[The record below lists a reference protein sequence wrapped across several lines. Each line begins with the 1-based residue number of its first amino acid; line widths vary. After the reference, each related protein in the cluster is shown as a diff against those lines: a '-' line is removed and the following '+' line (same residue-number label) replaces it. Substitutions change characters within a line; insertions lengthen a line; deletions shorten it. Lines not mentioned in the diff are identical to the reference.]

1 MIYVFDKNDDFIAN
15 LASSELLDATQ
26 DEGINTM
33 DELSIEIKA
42 AAREKLSG
50 AMFLAHEAVDD
61 PERFRYYKIIT
72 AENTDAGIA
81 VRAIAAQF
89 DELSAYG
96 YLREYRRENATA
108 AEAASIVFGGSRWD
122 VISVDDTPQRA
133 FYIYDLTRLEALKKL
148 VETYNVELK
157 FAVEIE
163 KNKITRR
170 TVEIHN
176 RLGQDT
182 NKRFYYGTNALKVT
196 REESQEQIVTAVIG
210 RGRGEEKF
218 SADGEATGGFGRRIN
233 FKDVEWRKAD
243 GKPLDKPKG
252 QEYIELPEATA
263 RYGYSDGTPRFKIQV
278 HDQIDD
284 PAELLQACY
293 SDLIRLSRPLVQFA
307 ASVVQTGPVSLG
319 DGVQIIRR
327 DLDIFYTA
335 RVFKIKRNLLNAAL
349 TEIELGDNLA
359 YGQADRNR
367 EIVNQ
372 IGSLNERVTEVA
384 KSANLAFNQVFVEM
398 REGLK
403 NSALNQ
409 DGYNYEL
416 RAGNEYGL
424 PAGYYSFNAPI
435 DKNPTKVIY
444 VGAGTM
450 AIANRKDS
458 GGKWDWKTFGTG
470 DGILAE
476 AIVGR
481 LGEFASVNANQITVN
496 NEFGTTPIG
505 RVIGGKLKVL
515 DDKIVDETGEIRDDL
530 KLVDGKIVD
539 LEGRAVIQDTLYNNV
554 KITQAKGVQVL
565 DNNNRERVQLGNWAA
580 DRYGLKLT
588 DKTGARTV
596 LDDEGILQSWQD
608 GRCDNVDAQNPL
620 KLHLYV
626 PKETKRLYKA
636 ALRIYTEGF
645 RAYSKATKG
654 GGGEVPT
661 TSWEPSKSKTSSSGG
676 GDYGTTHGEA
686 DVSGSI
692 VKVYVQ
698 SASGIDYTKWVEFWQ
713 TQSHEHRLN
722 IDAHYHDFE
731 IPGHDHTVRIDPHA
745 HDIEYGIYQ
754 EYVGNVR
761 TEIYINGSDRTSAIS
776 GGGYV
781 YGDNAEMDMT
791 NYLRTGWNEIQV
803 RSNGRCRVDATVF
816 IQALVQYAPM

>member
-1 MIYVFDKNDDFIAN
+1 MIYVFDKNEDFIAA
-15 LASSELLDATQ
+15 LPSSELLDATQ
-26 DEGINTM
+26 DEGINAM
-33 DELSIEIKA
+33 DELSIEVKA
-42 AAREKLSG
+42 DARGKLSG
-50 AMFLAHEAVDD
+50 AMFLAHEAADA
-61 PERFRYYKIIT
+61 PEKFKYYKIIT
-72 AENTDAGIA
+72 AANTDAGIT
-81 VRAIAAQF
+81 VRAIAAHF
-89 DELSAYG
+89 DELAAYG

-133 FYIYDLTRLEALKKL
+133 FYVYDLTRLEALKKL
-148 VETYNVELK
+148 VETYGVELK

-182 NKRFYYGTNALKVT
+182 NKRFYYGTNAIKVT

-218 SADGEATGGFGRRIN
+218 DADGEATGGFGRRIN

-243 GKPLDKPKG
+243 GAPLDKPKG

-293 SDLIRLSRPLVQFA
+293 GDLVRLSRPLVQFE

-372 IGSLNERVTEVA
+372 IGSLNDRVTEVA
-384 KSANLAFNQVFVEM
+384 KNANLAFNQVFTEM

-458 GGKWDWKTFGTG
+458 GGKWDWRTFGTG

-496 NEFGTTPIG
+496 NDFARSEL
-505 RVIGGKLKVL
+505 GKKV
-515 DDKIVDETGEIRDDL
+515 VVQNE
-530 KLVDGKIVD
+530 
-539 LEGRAVIQDTLYNNV
+539 LYNNV

-565 DNNNRERVQLGNWAA
+565 DNYNRERVQLGNWAS

-588 DKTGARTV
+588 DKTGRRTV

-626 PKETKRLYKA
+626 PRETKRLYKA

-645 RAYSKATKG
+645 RAYSRATKG
-654 GGGEVPT
+654 GGGDVPT

-676 GDYGTTHGEA
+676 ADYGTTHGTA
-686 DVSGSI
+686 DVQGGM
-692 VKVYVQ
+692 VKVWVYDGNDRQTGEYV
-698 SASGIDYTKWVEFWQ
+698 SFYQ
-713 TQSHEHRLN
+713 TSYHEHKLS
-722 IDAHYHDFE
+722 IDPHDHEFE
-731 IPGHDHTVRIDPHA
+731 IPGHNHSVRIEPHA
-745 HDIEYGIYQ
+745 HDIDYGIYQ
-754 EYVGNVR
+754 EYANNVR
-761 TEIYINGSDRTSAIS
+761 TEIYINGSDKTSAIS

>member
-1 MIYVFDKNDDFIAN
+1 MIYVFDKNEDFIAN
-15 LASSELLDATQ
+15 LASSELIDAGQ
-26 DEGINTM
+26 IEGINAM
-33 DELSIEIKA
+33 DDLDIELKA
-42 AAREKLSG
+42 DALEKLSG
-50 AMFLAHEAVDD
+50 AMFLAHRAVDD
-61 PERFRYYKIIT
+61 PEKYRYYKIMT
-72 AENTDAGIA
+72 AANTDAGIN
-81 VRAIAAQF
+81 VQAIASQY
-89 DELSAYG
+89 DELAGYG

-133 FYIYDLTRLEALKKL
+133 FYVYDLTRLEALKKL

-163 KNKITRR
+163 KNKIVRR

-176 RLGQDT
+176 RLGRDT
-182 NKRFYYGTNALKVT
+182 NKRFYYGTNAIKVT

-210 RGRGEEKF
+210 RGKGEEKF

-243 GKPLDKPKG
+243 GAPLDKPKG

-278 HDQIDD
+278 YDQIDD

-293 SDLIRLSRPLVQFA
+293 NDLINLSRPLVQFE

-384 KSANLAFNQVFVEM
+384 KNANLAFNQVFVEM

-458 GGKWDWKTFGTG
+458 GGKWDWRTFGTG

-481 LGEFASVNANQITVN
+481 LGEFASVNTNQITVN
-496 NEFGTTPIG
+496 NDFARSEL
-505 RVIGGKLKVL
+505 GKKV
-515 DDKIVDETGEIRDDL
+515 
-530 KLVDGKIVD
+530 
-539 LEGRAVIQDTLYNNV
+539 VIQDELYNNV
-554 KITQAKGVQVL
+554 KITQTKGVQVL

-580 DRYGLKLT
+580 NRYGLKLT
-588 DKTGARTV
+588 DKTGRRTV

-686 DVSGSI
+686 DVSGNI

-698 SASGIDYTKWVEFWQ
+698 SASGIDYSKWVEFWQ

-722 IDAHYHDFE
+722 IEAHYHDFE

-791 NYLRTGWNEIQV
+791 NYLKTGWNEIEV

>member
-1 MIYVFDKNDDFIAN
+1 MIYVFDKNEDFIAAI
-15 LASSELLDATQ
+15 ASSELLNATQ
-26 DEGINTM
+26 DEGINDM
-33 DELSIEIKA
+33 DDLSIEVKVD
-42 AAREKLSG
+42 ARGKLSG
-50 AMFLAHEAVDD
+50 AMFLAHEAADA
-61 PERFRYYKIIT
+61 PGKFRYYKIIT
-72 AENTDAGIA
+72 AANTDAGIA
-81 VRAIAAQF
+81 VRGIAAHF
-89 DELSAYG
+89 DELAAYG

-108 AEAASIVFGGSRWD
+108 RESADIVFGGSRWD
-122 VISVDDTPQRA
+122 VISVDETPQRA
-133 FYIYDLTRLEALKKL
+133 FYVYDLSRLEALKKL

-218 SADGEATGGFGRRIN
+218 RADGESTGGFGRRIN

-243 GKPLDKPKG
+243 GAPLDKPKG

-263 RYGYSDGTPRFKIQV
+263 RYGYSDGTPRFKIEV
-278 HDQIDD
+278 HDQIED

-293 SDLIRLSRPLVQFA
+293 SDLINLSRPLVQFE

-372 IGSLNERVTEVA
+372 IGALGERVTEVA
-384 KSANLAFNQVFVEM
+384 KNANLAFNQVFAEM

-496 NEFGTTPIG
+496 NDFARSEL
-505 RVIGGKLKVL
+505 GKKV
-515 DDKIVDETGEIRDDL
+515 VVQDE
-530 KLVDGKIVD
+530 
-539 LEGRAVIQDTLYNNV
+539 LYNNV

-565 DNNNRERVQLGNWAA
+565 DNQARERVQMGNWASG
-580 DRYGLKLT
+580 RYGLKLT
-588 DKTGARTV
+588 DASGNRTI
-596 LDDEGILQSWQD
+596 LDDNGIMQSWQD
-608 GRCDNVDAQNPL
+608 GRCDNADPGHPL
-620 KLHLYV
+620 KFSVYL
-626 PKETKRLYKA
+626 PKETARLYKA
-636 ALRIYTEGF
+636 SLRIYLESF
-645 RAYSKATKG
+645 RAYSKALTTQSAKYPSTESG
-654 GGGEVPT
+654 GYQNAST
-661 TSWEPSKSKTSSSGG
+661 TSDSGG
-676 GDYGTTHGEA
+676 GDYGTTHGAA
-686 DVSGSI
+686 DVDMRSNRY
-692 VKVYVQ
+692 YVQ
-698 SASGIDYTKWVEFWQ
+698 GGSGGYVDVNQ
-713 TQSHEHRLN
+713 TYYHEHKLS
-722 IDAHYHDFE
+722 IDPHTHDVDITIEAHTHDFT
-731 IPGHDHTVRIDPHA
+731 IPGHSHEIV
-745 HDIEYGIYQ
+745 YGIY
-754 EYVGNVR
+754 EESNSDNR
-761 TEIYINGSDRTSAIS
+761 MEIFINGSDRTSALTGS
-776 GGGYV
+776 GYFSSDQEDLDV
-781 YGDNAEMDMT
+781 T
-791 NYLRTGWNEIQV
+791 NYLEKGRWNVIEVKTSKRMRI
-803 RSNGRCRVDATVF
+803 DATIF
-816 IQALVQYAPM
+816 IQALLNYGGY

>member
-1 MIYVFDKNDDFIAN
+1 MIYVFDKNEDFIAA
-15 LASSELLDATQ
+15 LASSELIDAGQ
-26 DEGINTM
+26 IEGINAM
-33 DELSIEIKA
+33 DDLNIEVKA
-42 AAREKLSG
+42 DARGKLSG
-50 AMFLAHEAVDD
+50 AMFLAHEAVDY
-61 PERFRYYKIIT
+61 PEKFRYYKIMT
-72 AENTDAGIA
+72 AANTDAGIN
-81 VRAIAAQF
+81 VQAIAAQY
-89 DELSAYG
+89 DELAGYG
-96 YLREYRRENATA
+96 YLREYRREKATA
-108 AEAASIVFGGSRWD
+108 AEAAGIVFGGSRWD

-133 FYIYDLTRLEALKKL
+133 FYVYDLTRLEALKKL

-157 FAVEIE
+157 FAVEIK

-170 TVEIHN
+170 TVEVHN

-182 NKRFYYGTNALKVT
+182 NKRFYYGTNAIKVT

-218 SADGEATGGFGRRIN
+218 GADGEATGGFGRRIN

-243 GKPLDKPKG
+243 GAPLDKPKG

-278 HDQIDD
+278 YDQIDD

-293 SDLIRLSRPLVQFA
+293 NDLINLSRPLVQFE

-372 IGSLNERVTEVA
+372 IGSLNDRVTEVA
-384 KSANLAFNQVFVEM
+384 KNANLAFNQVFLEM

-435 DKNPTKVIY
+435 DKNPIKVIY

-496 NEFGTTPIG
+496 NDFARSEL
-505 RVIGGKLKVL
+505 GKKV
-515 DDKIVDETGEIRDDL
+515 VVQDE
-530 KLVDGKIVD
+530 
-539 LEGRAVIQDTLYNNV
+539 LYNNV

-588 DKTGARTV
+588 DKTGRRTV

-608 GRCDNVDAQNPL
+608 SKCDNVAEGKPL
-620 KLHLYV
+620 YLRLYV
-626 PKETKRLYKA
+626 PKETKKIYKA
-636 ALRIYTEGF
+636 ALRVWTDYF
-645 RAYSKATKG
+645 RSFSVGAKYAGYKSSTTG
-654 GGGEVPT
+654 GGGY
-661 TSWEPSKSKTSSSGG
+661 KHTSSTSDYGG
-676 GDYGTTHGEA
+676 GDVKSTDVESWEYGPNGHNHGLE
-686 DVSGSI
+686 SGYSI
-692 VKVYVQ
+692 FGRQNGQEYYIGAFV
-698 SASGIDYTKWVEFWQ
+698 ASGLHTHSVTIPSHRHDFSFDIP
-713 TQSHEHRLN
+713 SHEHPFTVN
-722 IDAHYHDFE
+722 AHQHE
-731 IPGHDHTVRIDPHA
+731 
-745 HDIEYGIYQ
+745 IEYGIFEASSSGSNY
-754 EYVGNVR
+754 
-761 TEIYINGSDRTSAIS
+761 EIYINGRDRTSALT
-776 GGGYV
+776 GRGYFQSTQ
-781 YGDNAEMDMT
+781 DELDIT
-791 NYLRTGWNEIQV
+791 EYLSAGTWNTVEI
-803 RSNGRCRVDATVF
+803 RSQELCRIDASVF
-816 IQALVQYAPM
+816 IQALLQYAPI

>member
-1 MIYVFDKNDDFIAN
+1 MIYVFDKNEDFIAA

-33 DELSIEIKA
+33 DDLSIEVKA
-42 AAREKLSG
+42 DARGKLSG
-50 AMFLAHEAVDD
+50 AMFLAHEAADV
-61 PERFRYYKIIT
+61 PEKFRYYKIIT
-72 AENTDAGIA
+72 AANTDAGIA
-81 VRAIAAQF
+81 VRAIAAHF

-96 YLREYRRENATA
+96 YLREYRREKATTR
-108 AEAASIVFGGSRWD
+108 EAADIVFGGSRWD
-122 VISVDDTPQRA
+122 VISVDETPQRA
-133 FYIYDLTRLEALKKL
+133 FYVYDLTRLEALKKL
-148 VETYNVELK
+148 VETYGVELK

-218 SADGEATGGFGRRIN
+218 DADGEATGGFGRRIN
-233 FKDVEWRKAD
+233 FKEVEWRKAD
-243 GKPLDKPKG
+243 GAPLDKPKG

-263 RYGYSDGTPRFKIQV
+263 KYGYSDGTPRFKVQV

-284 PAELLQACY
+284 PVELLQACY
-293 SDLIRLSRPLVQFA
+293 GDLINLSRPLVQFE

-372 IGSLNERVTEVA
+372 IGSLNDRVTEVA
-384 KSANLAFNQVFVEM
+384 KSANLAFNQVFNEM

-458 GGKWDWKTFGTG
+458 GGKWDWRTFGTG

-496 NEFGTTPIG
+496 NDFARSEL
-505 RVIGGKLKVL
+505 GKKV
-515 DDKIVDETGEIRDDL
+515 VVQNE
-530 KLVDGKIVD
+530 
-539 LEGRAVIQDTLYNNV
+539 LYNNV

-588 DKTGARTV
+588 DKTGNRTV

-608 GRCDNVDAQNPL
+608 GRCDNVDASNPL

-645 RAYSKATKG
+645 RAYSRATKG
-654 GGGEVPT
+654 GGGDVPT

-676 GDYGTTHGEA
+676 ADYGTTHGSA
-686 DVSGSI
+686 DVRGNM
-692 VKVYVQ
+692 VKVWVYDGNDRQTGEYV
-698 SASGIDYTKWVEFWQ
+698 SFYQ
-713 TQSHEHRLN
+713 TSYHEHKLS
-722 IDAHYHDFE
+722 IDPHDHEFE
-731 IPGHDHTVRIDPHA
+731 IPGHNHNVRIEPHG
-745 HDIEYGIYQ
+745 HNLEFGIYQ
-754 EYVGNVR
+754 EYAGSVR
-761 TEIYINGSDRTSAIS
+761 TEIYINGNDRTSAIS

-791 NYLRTGWNEIQV
+791 NYLKTGWNEIQV

>member
-1 MIYVFDKNDDFIAN
+1 MIYVFDKNEDFIAA
-15 LASSELLDATQ
+15 LASSELIDAGQ
-26 DEGINTM
+26 IEGINAM
-33 DELSIEIKA
+33 DDLNIEVKA
-42 AAREKLSG
+42 DALEKLSG
-50 AMFLAHEAVDD
+50 AMFLAHRAVDD
-61 PERFRYYKIIT
+61 PEKFRYYKIMT
-72 AENTDAGIA
+72 AANTDAGIN
-81 VRAIAAQF
+81 VQAIVAQY
-89 DELSAYG
+89 DELAGYG
-96 YLREYRRENATA
+96 YLREYRREKATA

-133 FYIYDLTRLEALKKL
+133 FYVYDLTRLEALKKL

-176 RLGQDT
+176 RLGRDT
-182 NKRFYYGTNALKVT
+182 NKRFYYGTNAIKVT

-210 RGRGEEKF
+210 RGKGEEKF

-243 GKPLDKPKG
+243 GAPLDKPKG

-293 SDLIRLSRPLVQFA
+293 SDLVRLSRPLVQFA

-327 DLDIFYTA
+327 DLGIFYTA

-372 IGSLNERVTEVA
+372 IGALGERVTEVA
-384 KSANLAFNQVFVEM
+384 KNANLAFNQVFNEM

-458 GGKWDWKTFGTG
+458 GGKWDWRTFGTG

-496 NEFGTTPIG
+496 NDFARSEL
-505 RVIGGKLKVL
+505 GKKV
-515 DDKIVDETGEIRDDL
+515 VVQDE
-530 KLVDGKIVD
+530 
-539 LEGRAVIQDTLYNNV
+539 LYNNV
-554 KITQAKGVQVL
+554 KITQSKGIQVL
-565 DNNNRERVQLGNWAA
+565 DNNNRERVQLGNWAT

-588 DKTGARTV
+588 DKTGRRTV

-608 GRCDNVDAQNPL
+608 SKCDNVAAGKPL
-620 KLHLYV
+620 YLRLYV
-626 PKETKRLYKA
+626 PKETKRIYKA
-636 ALRIYTEGF
+636 ALRVWTDYF
-645 RAYSKATKG
+645 RSFSVGAKYAGYKSSTTG
-654 GGGEVPT
+654 GGGYKYESS
-661 TSWEPSKSKTSSSGG
+661 TSDYGG
-676 GDYGTTHGEA
+676 GDVRSTDVESWDYGPNGHNHGLK
-686 DVSGSI
+686 SGYSI
-692 VKVYVQ
+692 FGRDGDQNVYLGAFV
-698 SASGIDYTKWVEFWQ
+698 ASGLHTHSVTIPSHLHSFSFEVPNHNHPFTVEGHQ
-713 TQSHEHRLN
+713 HE
-722 IDAHYHDFE
+722 
-731 IPGHDHTVRIDPHA
+731 
-745 HDIEYGIYQ
+745 IEYGIFEASSSGSNY
-754 EYVGNVR
+754 
-761 TEIYINGSDRTSAIS
+761 EIYINGSDRTSALT
-776 GGGYV
+776 GGGYFQSTQ
-781 YGDNAEMDMT
+781 DELDITA
-791 NYLRTGWNEIQV
+791 YLSAGTWNTVEI
-803 RSNGRCRVDATVF
+803 RSRELCRIDASVF
-816 IQALVQYAPM
+816 IQALLQYAPI

>member
-1 MIYVFDKNDDFIAN
+1 MIYVFDKNEDFIAA

-26 DEGINTM
+26 DEGINAM
-33 DELSIEIKA
+33 DELSIEVKA
-42 AAREKLSG
+42 DAREKLSG
-50 AMFLAHEAVDD
+50 AMFLAHEAADAH
-61 PERFRYYKIIT
+61 EKFRYYKIIT
-72 AENTDAGIA
+72 AANTDAGIA
-81 VRAIAAQF
+81 VRAIAAHF

-108 AEAASIVFGGSRWD
+108 REAADIVFGGSRWD

-133 FYIYDLTRLEALKKL
+133 FYVYDLTRLEALKKL

-218 SADGEATGGFGRRIN
+218 DADGEATGGFGRRIN
-233 FKDVEWRKAD
+233 FEEVEWRKAD
-243 GKPLDKPKG
+243 GAPLDKPKG

-263 RYGYSDGTPRFKIQV
+263 RYGYSDGAPRFKIEV

-293 SDLIRLSRPLVQFA
+293 NDLISLSRPLVQFE

-372 IGSLNERVTEVA
+372 IGSLNDRVTEVA

-496 NEFGTTPIG
+496 NDFARSEL
-505 RVIGGKLKVL
+505 GKKV
-515 DDKIVDETGEIRDDL
+515 VVQDE
-530 KLVDGKIVD
+530 
-539 LEGRAVIQDTLYNNV
+539 LYNNV

-580 DRYGLKLT
+580 NRYGLKLT
-588 DKTGARTV
+588 DKTGRRTV

-654 GGGEVPT
+654 GGGDVPT
-661 TSWEPSKSKTSSSGG
+661 SSWEPAKSSTSDSGG

-686 DVSGSI
+686 DVSGDM

-698 SASGIDYTKWVEFWQ
+698 NANGIDYSKWVEFWQ
-713 TQSHEHRLN
+713 TQSHEHRLV
-722 IDAHYHDFE
+722 IEPHRHDFD
-731 IPGHDHTVRIDPHA
+731 IPGHNHTVRIEPHD
-745 HDIEYGIYQ
+745 HELNFGIYQ

-781 YGDNAEMDMT
+781 YGDNAEMNMT
-791 NYLRTGWNEIQV
+791 DYLKNGWNEIEV